1 MPSERTFAACDLDSE
16 IAALC
21 LEERPQ
27 LFALAAVDL
36 DANDGGVI
44 GWILAWKNRVV
55 VYWDSHDRVSTFRSL
70 AEFWTRARQHERS
83 HDVRIIPME
92 GQPVPDLD

>member
-1 MPSERTFAACDLDSE
+1 MSFDRLATTYSLDSE

-27 LFALAAVDL
+27 LFALAAVDH

-44 GWILAWKNRVV
+44 GWVLAWQTRVV
-55 VYWDSHDRVSTFRSL
+55 VYWDERRNVSRFHSL
-70 AEFWTRARQHERS
+70 AEFWAKAKKHERS
-83 HDVRIIPME
+83 ADVRIIPMD
-92 GQPVPDLD
+92 GQPVPELD